1 MKTTSRPISML
12 VCFAGRNQRVEIN
25 PKKCAKKDNEFIYKT
40 QYKAA
45 DGNTYVINVASI
57 QGSNGSRADVLV
69 TNRSGKK
76 VIADRKGV
84 AVRFSR
90 YIFE

>member
-12 VCFAGRNQRVEIN
+12 VCFAGCNQRVEIN
-25 PKKCAKKDNEFIYKT
+25 PKKCVKNGGEFTYKT
-40 QYKAA
+40 QYKTT
-45 DGNTYVINVASI
+45 DGNTYVVNVTSI
-57 QGSNGSRADVLV
+57 QGSNGSRADVLI